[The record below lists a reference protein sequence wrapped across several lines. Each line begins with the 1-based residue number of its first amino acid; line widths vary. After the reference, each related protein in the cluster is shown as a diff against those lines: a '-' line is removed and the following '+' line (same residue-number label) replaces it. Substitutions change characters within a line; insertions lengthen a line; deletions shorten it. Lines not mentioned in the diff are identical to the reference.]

1 MLEPGAHI
9 LSVNDVYGGTK
20 RYLSRVLSAFGVE
33 TTYTPMHDPE
43 TLRPLFKSNTK
54 MVWIESPT
62 NPTLAL
68 VDIAAVARLAHQI
81 RPDMLVVVDN
91 TFMTP
96 YLQRPLALGADIVT
110 HSATKYLNGHCDVV
124 LGLVVTAQPSLHE
137 RLLFLQNS
145 LGNIPSPFDCYMLM
159 RGMRTLHLRM
169 ERHCQ
174 NAQQVAQF
182 LAKHPHVET
191 VLYPGLPSHPQHQ
204 LARQQQTGFGGMV
217 SFRIKGADL
226 AQTCRFCAACKIFTL
241 AESLGGVESLI
252 DVPAVMTHGA
262 VPLEQR
268 EKLGITDAFIR
279 LSVGIE
285 DAADLTADL
294 GQALDASAR
303 QP

>member
-1 MLEPGAHI
+1 M
-9 LSVNDVYGGTK
+9 N
-20 RYLSRVLSAFGVE
+20 
-33 TTYTPMHDPE
+33 DPE
-43 TLRPLFKSNTK
+43 ALRPLFKSNTK

-124 LGLVVTAQPSLHE
+124 MGLLATTQKSLHE

-145 LGNIPSPFDCYMLM
+145 LGNIPSPFDCYLLM

-182 LAKHPHVET
+182 LAKHPQVET

-217 SFRIKGADL
+217 SFRIRGADL
-226 AQTCRFCAACKIFTL
+226 AQTCRFCAACKVFTL

-285 DAADLTADL
+285 DAADLIADL

-303 QP
+303 QS